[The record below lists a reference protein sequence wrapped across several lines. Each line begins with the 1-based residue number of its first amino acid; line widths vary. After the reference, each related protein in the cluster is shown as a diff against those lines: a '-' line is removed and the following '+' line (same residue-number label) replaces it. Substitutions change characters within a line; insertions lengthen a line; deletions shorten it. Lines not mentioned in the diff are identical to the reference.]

1 MTTPLNQ
8 KRSRSLVGGLIP
20 ESSRTTRATVEGGS
34 REGHFYR
41 PLPKEFRHNG
51 FDYRQIYRQG
61 DLAIYRQTWKG
72 NEHSAAFEVIRV
84 KRREAFQ
91 VEGRLIEPAEV
102 YPNSEAWG
110 TDGFTFAD
118 KDAAFAKLRGL
129 RKGQ

>member
-1 MTTPLNQ
+1 VSQASQITCCPAF
-8 KRSRSLVGGLIP
+8 VGDSIQP
-20 ESSRTTRATVEGGS
+20 VATKTRATAEGGS
-34 REGHFYR
+34 REGHIYR

-72 NEHSAAFEVIRV
+72 SEHSAAFEVIRV

-102 YPNSEAWG
+102 YPNSEGWDA
-110 TDGFTFAD
+110 DGFTFTD
-118 KDAAFAKLRGL
+118 KDGAFANLREL
-129 RKGQ
+129 A